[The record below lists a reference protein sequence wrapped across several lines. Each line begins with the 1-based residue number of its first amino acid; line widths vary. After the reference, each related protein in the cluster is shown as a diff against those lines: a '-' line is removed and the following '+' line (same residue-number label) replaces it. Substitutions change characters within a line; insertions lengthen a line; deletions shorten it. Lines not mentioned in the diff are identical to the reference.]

1 MICHVVCF
9 QALFLSKTFVKQ
21 LHLSTPCSSAIGFE
35 NGEEYFVDFELDD
48 GITVDESD
56 LWSYTNY
63 ESTELVISD
72 IMTYEEIFLINKSE
86 ESPALESI
94 PTSEAGEV
102 GRNSYCRRV
111 DD

>member
-1 MICHVVCF
+1 MVCF

-21 LHLSTPCSSAIGFE
+21 LHLSTPCSCAIGFE

-48 GITVDESD
+48 DITVDESD

-72 IMTYEEIFLINKSE
+72 IMTYEEIF
-86 ESPALESI
+86 
-94 PTSEAGEV
+94 
-102 GRNSYCRRV
+102 
-111 DD
+111 

>member
-21 LHLSTPCSSAIGFE
+21 LHLSTPCSCAIGFE

>member
-1 MICHVVCF
+1 M
-9 QALFLSKTFVKQ
+9 
-21 LHLSTPCSSAIGFE
+21 STPCSSAIGFE

-48 GITVDESD
+48 DITVDESD
-56 LWSYTNY
+56 LWGYTNY

-102 GRNSYCRRV
+102 GRNSYCGRV

>member
-1 MICHVVCF
+1 M
-9 QALFLSKTFVKQ
+9 
-21 LHLSTPCSSAIGFE
+21 STLCCSAIGFK
-35 NGEEYFVDFELDD
+35 NGEEYFLDFELDD
-48 GITVDESD
+48 AITVDKSD
-56 LWSYTNY
+56 LWGYANY
-63 ESTELVISD
+63 ESKELVISN
-72 IMTYEEIFLINKSE
+72 IMTDEDIFLINKSE